1 MISTYANMFVN
12 TIQDAKS
19 KAVKTMVTDEKIR
32 APLQSFIDAQTAFA
46 REMVKIT
53 ESLYSQVSEQAEK
66 FTIKK

>member
-1 MISTYANMFVN
+1 MFVN

-53 ESLYSQVSEQAEK
+53 ESLYSQVSEQVEK
-66 FTIKK
+66 FTVKK

>member
-1 MISTYANMFVN
+1 MFVN

-66 FTIKK
+66 FTTKK

>member
-1 MISTYANMFVN
+1 MFVN

-66 FTIKK
+66 FTVKK